1 MFVWYFSMFKLDSQW
16 VKEDDEDEGEKYC
29 KNKRMENLIWHD
41 LFKEYKLIVL
51 PQKLEWLAQ
60 ASTKQKKIVPESG
73 ESIDPKT
80 VYVSSQGWR
89 RSNLILISWADEICN
104 RNIRFLIC

>member
-1 MFVWYFSMFKLDSQW
+1 MFKLDSQW

-51 PQKLEWLAQ
+51 PQKLE
-60 ASTKQKKIVPESG
+60 
-73 ESIDPKT
+73 
-80 VYVSSQGWR
+80 
-89 RSNLILISWADEICN
+89 
-104 RNIRFLIC
+104 

>member
-1 MFVWYFSMFKLDSQW
+1 MQ
-16 VKEDDEDEGEKYC
+16 
-29 KNKRMENLIWHD
+29 NLIWYD

-51 PQKLEWLAQ
+51 PKKLEWLAQ
-60 ASTKQKKIVPESG
+60 ASTKQEKIVPESR

-80 VYVSSQGWR
+80 VYVGSQGWG
-89 RSNLILISWADEICN
+89 RSDLILISWADEICN